1 MSGIEESVP
10 ERSDDKVP
18 GDSDRRLWKW
28 LLAFHVI
35 VATAYYSIYIVEHW
49 LRPLLCTLASM
60 IVQVS
65 GML

>member
-1 MSGIEESVP
+1 MSGIEESAS

-18 GDSDRRLWKW
+18 GKGDRRLWKW
-28 LLAFHVI
+28 LLALHVI
-35 VATAYYSIYIVEHW
+35 VATTYYSIYIVEHW

-60 IVQVS
+60 IVQVI